1 MTSAMVGSALDD
13 SQSRG
18 QVPSIICGDLNQHLG
33 QLDVVPRLAIGG
45 WMDLGAPAPTCRNQG
60 DGRRIDVM
68 LANP

>member
-13 SQSRG
+13 AQSRG

-45 WMDLGAPAPTCRNQG
+45 WMDLGAPAPTCRIQG
-60 DGRRIDVM
+60 EGRRID
-68 LANP
+68 